1 LENVGWT
8 EANVAPASPVGVGA
22 GLEVELGAPE
32 AGGSMF
38 EAESEDEQPTTSKTV
53 PEIKGSKRFIG
64 SYDTPIQQ
72 LRVKMKQMHFTTA
85 LVRPPSTT
93 FAHGL
98 TQSDLG
104 APNLAKALKQHSAYV
119 AWLRSRGIE
128 VHELPPDDR
137 YPDSTFI
144 EDAALIIDGKVLW
157 TRPGAESRRQEP
169 EALRTECCLD
179 LPSSGVR
186 LEQLGTIEAPGTLD
200 GGDVLFLGDRCMVGL
215 SERTNAEGI
224 RQLGHVLE
232 GLGIGVEAV
241 ALPPSCLHLKSGL
254 SDLGDGAVLAIP
266 ELAEIPTL
274 SAMNVL
280 VVPVGEEYAANC
292 LRVGDT
298 VLLPARFPLTFD
310 LLTRRGFQV
319 DALDVTE
326 FRKMDGGLSC
336 LSLRF

>member
-1 LENVGWT
+1 MENVGWT
-8 EANVAPASPVGVGA
+8 DANVAAASPVGAGVGFPLA
-22 GLEVELGAPE
+22 LGAPE
-32 AGGSMF
+32 AVGSVF
-38 EAESEDEQPTTSKTV
+38 DAESEDEQPTTSKMA

-64 SYDTPIQQ
+64 SYDTQIQR

-104 APNLAKALKQHSAYV
+104 APNLSKALKQHSAYV
-119 AWLRSRGIE
+119 AWLRSRGIV

-169 EALRTECCLD
+169 DALRAECCLD

-186 LEQLGTIEAPGTLD
+186 LEQLGAIDAPGTLD
-200 GGDVLFLGDRCMVGL
+200 GGDVLPLGDRCLVGL

-224 RQLGHVLE
+224 RQLGNVFE

-241 ALPPSCLHLKSGL
+241 ALPPTCLHLKSGL
-254 SDLGDGAVLAIP
+254 SDLGDGVVLAVP
-266 ELAEIPTL
+266 ELGKIPNL
-274 SAMNVL
+274 AAMDVL
-280 VVPVGEEYAANC
+280 VVPLGEEYAANC
-292 LRVGDT
+292 LRVGNT
-298 VLLPARFPLTFD
+298 VLLPARFPQTFE

-319 DALDVTE
+319 DALDVSE